1 MPLEEFDT
9 PPVTPDRLTM
19 TEAEFIIAARDFV
32 AWFSPFVDQLNA
44 LVDYFNGVSGGA
56 SANGF
61 AFETINVSAG
71 DDSIT
76 VNEYDELNKKLVL
89 VNGHPQVSG
98 YSNPTGA
105 GSTTIDFDEPLPDG
119 VVTLVTLATL

>member
-1 MPLEEFDT
+1 MPAPEITELPEA
-9 PPVTPDRLTM
+9 PNRLTDS
-19 TEAEFIIAARDFV
+19 EADFINKADAFV
-32 AWFSPFVDQLNA
+32 AALGTMVEELNA
-44 LVDYFNGVSGGA
+44 FGEYFNGLGGGGN
-56 SANGF
+56 ANGF
-61 AFETINVSAG
+61 AFETVNVSAG

-76 VNEYDELNKKLVL
+76 VTEYDELGKKLVL